1 MSSISAIQACI
12 GSSTTGKPCQAIN
25 ELLDRIAASV
35 VSLRAQ
41 NAELEQIRTLSLIH
55 LAQFRNDYNAL
66 ENSYQALRAQY
77 QLGQVPSANRLISRN
92 MRFTSRGEH
101 VKLLFTLRLES
112 LVGAVRFS
120 RDGSSLCFCDGKR
133 FFIVSDTGDLQLEA
147 ALAVETE
154 YARSLAYSS
163 DGSKVAIACAGGV
176 VQIIDLATSEVR
188 SLSGHKDEV
197 TALAFSSDDKLLYTG
212 GRDGILF
219 TWDLG
224 AGKHVVEE
232 RFGGKG
238 EAKHAIVA
246 MQVFGEALMV
256 GFMEG
261 DVRICEGGKLKRTFT
276 VAHDGFVIGMK
287 VSNDEKTL
295 ATLGEDKIV
304 KLWSLA
310 DDVTCVKTLS
320 GHKDFVVSACFR
332 PDNALLLTGSRD
344 KTVRAWQLDGDP
356 SDKFVISGFP
366 NTVVDIAHHPT
377 QPRFV
382 TACGDRTISLW
393 HYDSCL

>member
-12 GSSTTGKPCQAIN
+12 GSSATGKPCQAIN
-25 ELLDRIAASV
+25 EILDKISASIV
-35 VSLRAQ
+35 ALRAQ

-92 MRFTSRGEH
+92 MRFTAHGER
-101 VKLLFTLRLES
+101 VKLLFTLRLDS
-112 LVGAVRFS
+112 LVGAIKFS
-120 RDGSSLCFCDGKR
+120 RDGSSFCFCDGKH
-133 FFIVSDTGDLQLEA
+133 FFIVSDTGDLQFEA

-154 YARSLAYSS
+154 YTRSLAFSS

-176 VQIIDLATSEVR
+176 VQIVDLATSEVR
-188 SLSGHKDEV
+188 SLSGHTDEV
-197 TALAFSSDDKLLYTG
+197 TAVAFSNDDQLLYTG
-212 GRDGILF
+212 GRDGILL
-219 TWDLG
+219 TWDVVS
-224 AGKHVVEE
+224 GKHVLEE
-232 RFGGKG
+232 KFSGQG

-246 MQVFGEALMV
+246 IQVLGESLMV

-287 VSNDEKTL
+287 VSDDEKTL
-295 ATLGEDKIV
+295 VTVGEDKTV
-304 KLWSLA
+304 KLWSLG
-310 DDVTCVKTLS
+310 DDVACIKTLS

-332 PDNALLLTGSRD
+332 SDNALLLTGSRD
-344 KTVRAWQLDGDP
+344 RTLRAWHLDGDT

-366 NTVVDIAHHPT
+366 NTIVDISHHPT

-382 TACGDRTISLW
+382 TACGDRSISLW
-393 HYDSCL
+393 QYDL